1 MEERRRSQRVMIRVP
16 VTVMLTVRGEK
27 KSFPAHTVSVNIH
40 GAMIL
45 CNRSIDAETKV
56 EVVNDR
62 TRQRIAAHVTRT
74 PREGPGGHLVPV
86 EFDQSDPNFWQISF
100 PPENWKPA
108 EG

>member
-1 MEERRRSQRVMIRVP
+1 MEERRRSQRVMIQVP
-16 VTVMLTVRGEK
+16 VTVMLTAGGEK

-45 CNRSIDAETKV
+45 CKRSIDAETMV

-62 TRQRIAAHVTRT
+62 TRQRITARVTRA
-74 PREGPGGHLVPV
+74 PREGPGGHLIPV
-86 EFDQSDPNFWQISF
+86 EFEQSNPNFWQISF
-100 PPENWKPA
+100 PPDNWKSV

>member
-16 VTVMLTVRGEK
+16 VTVMLTAGDEK
-27 KSFPAHTVSVNIH
+27 KSFSAHTVSVNIH

-45 CNRSIDAETKV
+45 CKRAIDAGTKV

-62 TRQRIAAHVTRT
+62 TRQRTTGRVTRA

-100 PPENWKPA
+100 PPDNWKPV

>member
-1 MEERRRSQRVMIRVP
+1 MEERRRSQRVMIQVP
-16 VTVMLTVRGEK
+16 VTVMLTVGGEK
-27 KSFPAHTVSVNIH
+27 KSLLAHTVSVNIH

-45 CNRSIDAETKV
+45 CKRSIDAGTTV

-62 TRQRIAAHVTRT
+62 TRQRVPARVARA

-86 EFDQSDPNFWQISF
+86 EFDQPNPNFWQISF
-100 PPENWKPA
+100 PPDNWKPA